1 MSVIQNI
8 TDKFKQFGPTTW
20 SIKNKTAIYLI
31 MLAVSGWGVYQFNTL
46 PKEQFP
52 DIVIPTIYVSTTYVG
67 NSPKDMENLVTRPIE
82 KQIKGITGA
91 KINKFTSTSQQ
102 DYSAI
107 VVEFE
112 TDVSTDVAL
121 QKVKDA
127 VDKAKQDLPTDLT
140 TQPTALEVS
149 FSDQP
154 IMYVNIS
161 GDYDQQRLK
170 KFADDMKDRL
180 EELPQ
185 LNRVDIVGAPERE
198 FQIDVDNYKMRSAN
212 LSFDDIDNAVKGENL
227 DISGGLLDV
236 GNMKRNLQL
245 KGQFHTKEDIS
256 QIIVRSPNGGGAVYL
271 KDIATIKDTI
281 KDRESYARLS
291 GKNVVTLNIIK
302 RAGENLIATS
312 DTVKGT
318 VEAMR
323 ADLPKDLN
331 IVVTGDLST
340 KTRSSFNDLVNSIII
355 GFILVLIILMFFMGV
370 VNAFFVALSV
380 PLSMFVAFVF
390 LPAADLVIGTHVT
403 LNFIVLFAL
412 LFGLGIIV
420 DDAIV
425 VIENTH
431 RIFSQSKGKLSAPQ
445 SAMMAAG
452 EVFVP
457 VFAGTVTTLA
467 PFFPL
472 LFWPGLIGK
481 FMVYLPAMLIFTLA
495 ASLVVAFIMNPVFA
509 VDFMNH
515 PEDEEKTSR
524 FAIFRRPALWIAI
537 VMGILLDFSH
547 LTFLGN
553 LLLLIVILVI
563 LNKLIFEQMIHGFQ
577 NRVLPWIMGHY
588 ESLLRWALKGWRP
601 AWLLFSTF
609 LLLIFSFIFF
619 GLRKVDVVFFPQ
631 GAPNQIYVYLK
642 LPVGT
647 NVDYTDSVTHLLED
661 RVYKVLGMENGKQNP
676 AVESVISNV
685 AIGANDPTSGDQS
698 THPELGRIQV
708 SFVDF
713 ALRKGA
719 NTSAYLDSIRHV
731 MKGIPGA
738 EISVDQEKGGPPTDP
753 PVNIE
758 VASEDFDDLIKTAT
772 SLKNYLDSLQ
782 TPGVEELKMDI
793 DLTNPEVT
801 LTVDRQRA
809 MSEGVSSAQIGQTLR
824 TAVFGKESSKIK
836 EGKDEYKI
844 YIRNLASQRKN
855 LIDLLNMNVTF
866 RDIAGG
872 GAIKNVPISS
882 LVKVDFTSTLGSVK
896 RKNQKR
902 VITLR
907 SNVLNGYTPPGVN
920 AQLAKSIADFKKKP
934 DDVTIRQTG
943 EGAQQAET
951 VAFLGKALVIALVI
965 ILGCLVLQFNSASKA
980 VIILNEILFSV
991 IGVILGFA
999 ITKMQVSAIM
1009 TGLGIVGLAGIV
1021 VKNGIL
1027 VIEFTDELRAR
1038 GMKTREAVI
1047 AAGKTRIIPV
1057 LLTAMAAILALI
1069 PLAVGF
1075 NINFVTL
1082 FSDLDPHIYFGGD
1095 NAVFWKPLSW
1105 TIIFGLAF
1113 AFFMTLFM
1121 VPSMYLIAERL
1132 RRPMRKMYGG
1142 KWISFLGIPPFTP
1155 IFLYLVLV
1163 CLQLKP
1169 VQRFYRVIPYNLL
1182 FGFALMPILLL
1193 VMWLIGAPAA
1203 ILSFFGLLSLPFI
1216 LLVVIRQVLRFFIWI
1231 ISLFK

>member
-1 MSVIQNI
+1 MSALENF
-8 TDKFKQFGPTTW
+8 TDKFKHFKPTTW
-20 SIKNKTAIYLI
+20 SVTNKTAVYLL
-31 MLAVSGWGVYQFNTL
+31 MLVVSGWGITQFLTL

-52 DIVIPTIYVSTTYVG
+52 DIVIPTIYVSTIYTG

-82 KQIKGITGA
+82 KQIKAITGA

-112 TDVSTDVAL
+112 TDVQTDVAL

-127 VDKAKQDLPTDLT
+127 IDKAKQDLPTDLT
-140 TQPTALEVS
+140 QEPTALEVS

-161 GDYDQQRLK
+161 GNYDQQRLK

-180 EELPQ
+180 EDLPQ

-198 FQIDVDNYKMRSAN
+198 FQIDVDNYKMRASN
-212 LSFDDIDNAVKGENL
+212 VSFSDIDQAVKGENL
-227 DISGGLLDV
+227 DISAGLLDV

-245 KGQFHTKEDIS
+245 KGQFHTAQDIAS
-256 QIIVRSPNGGGAVYL
+256 IVVRSPQGGYPVYL

-281 KDRESYARLS
+281 KDRESYARLE

-302 RAGENLIATS
+302 RAGENLIQTS
-312 DTVKGT
+312 DTVRGAVKEMMT
-318 VEAMR
+318 SF
-323 ADLPKDLN
+323 PKDLT
-331 IVVTGDLST
+331 VVITGDQST
-340 KTRSSFNDLVNSIII
+340 QTRNSFNDLVNSIVI

-380 PLSMFVAFVF
+380 PLSMFVAFCF
-390 LPAADLVIGTHVT
+390 LPAANLVIGGAIT

-431 RIFSQSKGKLSAPQ
+431 RIFTQAKGKLSATS
-445 SAMMAAG
+445 SAQMAAG

-457 VFAGTVTTLA
+457 VFAGTLTTLA

-515 PEDEEKTSR
+515 PEDGTAQTRAS
-524 FAIFRRPALWIAI
+524 IFKKPGLWIA
-537 VMGILLDFSH
+537 VGLGVLLDLSH
-547 LTFLGN
+547 QTFLGN
-553 LLLLIVILVI
+553 LLIFIVILVL
-563 LNKLIFEQMIHGFQ
+563 LNKFIFDRMIHGFQ
-577 NRVLPWIMGHY
+577 NSVLPWIMGHY

-609 LLLIFSFIFF
+609 LLLVFSLWFF
-619 GLRKVDVVFFPQ
+619 GIRKVDVVFFPK
-631 GAPNQIYVYLK
+631 GDPNQVYVYIK

-647 NVDYTDSVTHLLED
+647 NVDYTDSITKVLEK
-661 RVYKVLGMENGKQNP
+661 RVYNVLGMGQDGSKPNP

-685 AIGANDPTSGDQS
+685 AVGASDPTSGDQS

-708 SFVDF
+708 SFVEF
-713 ALRKGA
+713 AKRHGA
-719 NTSAYLDSIRHV
+719 STGRYLDSIRHV
-731 MKGIPGA
+731 MTGIPGA
-738 EISVDQEKGGPPTDP
+738 EITVDQEQNGPPTDP

-758 VASEDFDDLIKTAT
+758 VASDNFDDLIKTAV
-772 SLKNYLDSLQ
+772 SLKNYLDSIQ

-793 DLTNPEVT
+793 DLTNPEIT

-809 MSEGVSSAQIGQTLR
+809 MIEGINSSQIGQELR
-824 TAVFGKESSKIK
+824 TALFGLESSKIK

-844 YIRNLASQRKN
+844 YIRNLEHQRKN
-855 LIDLLNMNVTF
+855 LNDLLNMNITY
-866 RDIAGG
+866 RDIASG
-872 GAIKNVPISS
+872 GAIRNVPISS
-882 LVKVDFTSTLGSVK
+882 LVHIDYTSTLGSVK

-902 VITLR
+902 TITLK
-907 SNVLNGYTPPGVN
+907 SNVLNGYTPTAVN
-920 AQLAKSIADFKKKP
+920 QDLTKSITDFKKKP
-934 DDVTIRQTG
+934 DDVTITQTG

-951 VAFLGKALVIALVI
+951 GAFLFKALIIALATILI
-965 ILGCLVLQFNSASKA
+965 ILVIQFGSVSKS

-999 ITKMQVSAIM
+999 LTKMQVSVIM

-1038 GMKTREAVI
+1038 GMKTREAAI
-1047 AAGKTRIIPV
+1047 EAGKTRIIPV
-1057 LLTAMAAILALI
+1057 LLTAMAAILALV

-1082 FSDLDPHIYFGGD
+1082 FADLDPHIYFGGD

-1121 VPSMYLIAERL
+1121 VPSMYLMAERL
-1132 RRPMRKMYGG
+1132 RRPMRRHWGG
-1142 KWISFLGIPPFTP
+1142 KWISFLGIPPFTI
-1155 IFLYLVLV
+1155 IFLILMFISVFRHASEV
-1163 CLQLKP
+1163 AARRKRLQG
-1169 VQRFYRVIPYNLL
+1169 RR
-1182 FGFALMPILLL
+1182 
-1193 VMWLIGAPAA
+1193 GA
-1203 ILSFFGLLSLPFI
+1203 SET
-1216 LLVVIRQVLRFFIWI
+1216 WI
-1231 ISLFK
+1231 KSWF